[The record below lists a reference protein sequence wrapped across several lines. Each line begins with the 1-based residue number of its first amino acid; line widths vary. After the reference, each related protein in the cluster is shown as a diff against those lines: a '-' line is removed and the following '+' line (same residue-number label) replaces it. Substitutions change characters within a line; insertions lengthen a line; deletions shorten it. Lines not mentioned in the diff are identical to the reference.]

1 LPRRILDRLN
11 TRLERILPEQ
21 RLFLKSDSATRFV
34 RLRPL
39 TQASVLAIGAG
50 VFVWS
55 MAATSMLFIDGISSG
70 GAEQND
76 KVAKLAFE
84 RRLDALSQERDARA
98 AEALAAQDRFQT
110 ALEQV
115 SKMQSTLLASEERKR
130 ELETGI
136 GVIQA
141 TLRRTMDE
149 RDKARLALAKAEGKG
164 PDAGPT
170 PIARAEDMEKTVD
183 MLSTALG
190 ETAKER
196 DTANADAKTAQLQM
210 DKIALQKRLLEQRND
225 EIFTTLEGAVKISM
239 EPLDKVF
246 KQAGM
251 DPDHV
256 LKEIKRGYSG
266 TGGPLS
272 PISLSTKGTADLDG
286 DTARAENILRK
297 LDEMNMYRIA
307 VDKLPFS
314 MPVKAH
320 FRFSSPFGWRWGRMH
335 EGVDMAA
342 PTGTPIY
349 APADGVVIAA
359 EWERGYGNLIKIRHE
374 FGITTRYGHLSKI
387 RVKVGQKVSQG
398 ERIADM
404 GSTGLSTGPHL
415 HYEIRISGKAIN
427 PMTFIKAGKNV
438 F

>member
-1 LPRRILDRLN
+1 MPRRILDRLN
-11 TRLERILPEQ
+11 TRLERWLPEQ
-21 RLFLKSDSATRFV
+21 RLFMKSDSATRFI

-39 TQASVLAIGAG
+39 TQASVLAVGSG
-50 VFVWS
+50 LFLWS
-55 MAATSMLFIDGISSG
+55 TVASAMLFIDGISSG
-70 GAEQND
+70 GAAQND
-76 KVAKLAFE
+76 KVAKVAFE
-84 RRLDALSQERDARA
+84 RRLDILSKERDSRA

-110 ALEQV
+110 ALQQV
-115 SKMQSTLLASEERKR
+115 SKMQSALLASEERRR

-136 GVIQA
+136 SVIQS

-149 RDKARLALAKAEGKG
+149 RDTARLALAKAEGKG
-164 PDAGPT
+164 ADSGPT
-170 PIARAEDMEKTVD
+170 PVARAEDMAKTVD
-183 MLSTALG
+183 MLTAALG

-196 DTANADAKTAQLQM
+196 DTAAQDAQSAQYEM
-210 DKIALQKRLLEQRND
+210 DKIALEKRLMEQRND

-251 DPDHV
+251 DPDNV
-256 LKEIKRGYSG
+256 LAQIKRGYSG
-266 TGGPLS
+266 TGGPLT
-272 PISLSTKGTADLDG
+272 PVSLSTKGSADLDG
-286 DTARAENILRK
+286 DTARAESILRK

-307 VDKLPFS
+307 VDQLPFA
-314 MPVKAH
+314 MPVKSS

-342 PTGTPIY
+342 PIGTKVY

-374 FGITTRYGHLSKI
+374 FGITTRYGHLNKI

-398 ERIADM
+398 DWIADM
-404 GSTGLSTGPHL
+404 GNTGYSTGPHL

>member
-1 LPRRILDRLN
+1 MPRRILDRLN

-55 MAATSMLFIDGISSG
+55 MVATSMLFIDGISSG
-70 GAEQND
+70 GAAQND
-76 KVAKLAFE
+76 KVAKIAFE

-141 TLRRTMDE
+141 TLRRTMEE
-149 RDKARLALAKAEGKG
+149 RDNARLALAKAEGKG
-164 PDAGPT
+164 PGAGPT
-170 PIARAEDMEKTVD
+170 PAARAEDMAKTVD
-183 MLSTALG
+183 MLTSALG

-196 DTANADAKTAQLQM
+196 DTANADAKSAQLQM

-307 VDKLPFS
+307 VDKLPLS

-342 PTGTPIY
+342 PIGTKVY

-359 EWERGYGNLIKIRHE
+359 EHERGYGNIIKIRHD
-374 FGITTRYGHLSKI
+374 FGITTRYGHLNKFH
-387 RVKVGQKVSQG
+387 VKVGQKVSQG
-398 ERIADM
+398 EWIADM
-404 GSTGLSTGPHL
+404 GNTGHSTGPHL
-415 HYEIRISGKAIN
+415 HYEVRLGGKPIN

>member
-1 LPRRILDRLN
+1 MPRRILDRLN
-11 TRLERILPEQ
+11 TRLERWLPEQ
-21 RLFLKSDSATRFV
+21 RLFMKSDSATRFV

-50 VFVWS
+50 LFLWS
-55 MAATSMLFIDGISSG
+55 TVASAMLFIDGISSG
-70 GAEQND
+70 SAVQNEQ
-76 KVAKLAFE
+76 VAKLAFE
-84 RRLDALSQERDARA
+84 RRLDALSKERDARA
-98 AEALAAQDRFQT
+98 AEAHAAQQRFQT

-115 SKMQSTLLASEERKR
+115 SKMQSTLLASEERRR

-136 GVIQA
+136 DVIQS

-149 RDKARLALAKAEGKG
+149 RDTARLALAKSEGKVKN
-164 PDAGPT
+164 AGPT
-170 PIARAEDMEKTVD
+170 QAARAEDMAKTVD
-183 MLSTALG
+183 MLTAALG

-196 DTANADAKTAQLQM
+196 DAASDDAKSAQVEM
-210 DKIALQKRLLEQRND
+210 DRIALEKRLLEERNN

-251 DPDHV
+251 DPNHV
-256 LKEIKRGYSG
+256 LAEIKKGYSG
-266 TGGPLS
+266 TGGPLT
-272 PISLSTKGTADLDG
+272 PVALSTKGTADLDG
-286 DTARAENILRK
+286 DTARAESILRK

-307 VDKLPFS
+307 VDKLPFA
-314 MPVKAH
+314 MPVKSH

-342 PTGTPIY
+342 PIGTKVY
-349 APADGVVIAA
+349 SPADGVVIAA
-359 EWERGYGNLIKIRHE
+359 EWERGYGNIVKIRHG
-374 FGITTRYGHLSKI
+374 FGITTRYGHLNKI

-398 ERIADM
+398 DWIADM
-404 GSTGLSTGPHL
+404 GNTGHSTGPHL
-415 HYEIRISGKAIN
+415 HYEIRISGKPIN

>member
-1 LPRRILDRLN
+1 MPRRILDRLN

-55 MAATSMLFIDGISSG
+55 MVATSMLFIDGISSG
-70 GAEQND
+70 GAAQND
-76 KVAKLAFE
+76 KVAKIAFE

-115 SKMQSTLLASEERKR
+115 SKMQSALLASEERKR

-141 TLRRTMDE
+141 TLRRTMEE
-149 RDKARLALAKAEGKG
+149 RDNARLALAKAEGKG

-170 PIARAEDMEKTVD
+170 PAARAEDMAKTVD
-183 MLSTALG
+183 MLTSALG

-307 VDKLPFS
+307 VDKLPLS

-342 PTGTPIY
+342 PIGTKVY

-359 EWERGYGNLIKIRHE
+359 EHERGYGNIIKIRHD
-374 FGITTRYGHLSKI
+374 FGITTRYGHLNKFH
-387 RVKVGQKVSQG
+387 VKVGQKVSQG
-398 ERIADM
+398 EWIADM
-404 GSTGLSTGPHL
+404 GNTGHSTGPHL
-415 HYEIRISGKAIN
+415 HYEVRLGGKPIN

>member
-1 LPRRILDRLN
+1 MPRRILDRLN

-55 MAATSMLFIDGISSG
+55 MVATSMLFIDGISSG
-70 GAEQND
+70 GAAQND
-76 KVAKLAFE
+76 KVAKIAFE

-141 TLRRTMDE
+141 TLRRTMEE
-149 RDKARLALAKAEGKG
+149 RDNARLALAKAEGKG

-170 PIARAEDMEKTVD
+170 PAARAEDMAKTVD
-183 MLSTALG
+183 MLTSALG

-307 VDKLPFS
+307 VDKLPLS

-342 PTGTPIY
+342 PIGTKVY

-359 EWERGYGNLIKIRHE
+359 EHERGYGNIIKIRHD
-374 FGITTRYGHLSKI
+374 FGITTRYGHLNKFH
-387 RVKVGQKVSQG
+387 VKVGQKVSQG
-398 ERIADM
+398 EWIADM
-404 GSTGLSTGPHL
+404 GNTGHSTGPHL
-415 HYEIRISGKAIN
+415 HYEVRLGGKPIN